1 MGRFAWPLWCMAVLG
16 PFKLAFTLMSLV
28 SVEREQLSASMTT
41 SICVWSRAIRGT
53 AAVAAAA
60 ALAGLLSGCA
70 GMSAFTGNDRT
81 VTGSTRV
88 AASAN
93 YNQPMPMQVASN
105 VGGPAPRFLPP
116 ANVGPTMNGSSPAIL
131 PQASGQGSYNSV
143 SSQDLPA
150 LTPSVSGS
158 TKTMSAQPSL
168 QQPPAAPQPVA
179 PSRVA
184 VSTAAGVD
192 KGFRHTIQSGE
203 SLYSIA
209 RQYGVTTDSI
219 VLANDLPSPDRIVV
233 GQRIIIPGREG
244 QMTEVASTSPVIPA
258 RKPEIESARTA
269 SIAPAARPSVEQA
282 SAPQRQEV
290 AAIPAAAPAMPQ
302 PVKPAAADGKFRW
315 PVSGSILTDFS
326 ASRTGINI
334 AVQEGTAVRAA
345 ESGEVIYVGDAV
357 EGYGNLILIKHQ
369 NGYVSAYAHLK
380 VATVNKGDFVNR
392 GDAIGTAGMTGAVNR
407 PQLHFELRKGAT
419 PVDPMPM
426 LAS

>member
-1 MGRFAWPLWCMAVLG
+1 
-16 PFKLAFTLMSLV
+16 
-28 SVEREQLSASMTT
+28 MTT
-41 SICVWSRAIRGT
+41 SICVWNQAIRG
-53 AAVAAAA
+53 AATVAAAA

-70 GMSAFTGNDRT
+70 GMSAFTGSDRT

-88 AASAN
+88 AAAGN
-93 YNQPMPMQVASN
+93 YAQPMPMQIASN
-105 VGGPAPRFLPP
+105 TGRSAPRYLPP
-116 ANVGPTMNGSSPAIL
+116 ANVGPSAGPATMNGTSPAFL

-168 QQPPAAPQPVA
+168 QQRPAAPQPVA
-179 PSRVA
+179 PQMATSEPA
-184 VSTAAGVD
+184 SAD
-192 KGFRHTIQSGE
+192 NGFRHTIQSGE

-219 VLANDLPSPDRIVV
+219 VLANNLPSPDRIVV
-233 GQRIIIPGREG
+233 GQKIIIPGRQGET
-244 QMTEVASTSPVIPA
+244 MSTASASPVIPA
-258 RKPEIESARTA
+258 SRPEIEQSRTA
-269 SIAPAARPSVEQA
+269 SIAPVARPAVQPVAE
-282 SAPQRQEV
+282 PERQQV
-290 AAIPAAAPAMPQ
+290 AAIAPAAPAMPQ

-357 EGYGNLILIKHQ
+357 EGYGNLILIKHS

-380 VATVNKGDFVNR
+380 AATVNKGDFVNR
-392 GDAIGTAGMTGAVNR
+392 GDAIGTAGMTGAVDR
-407 PQLHFELRKGAT
+407 PQLHFEIRKGAT